1 MMPAVQRDWV
11 PKIVI
16 VVALSLALVRVAT
29 ARPPA
34 KVKAIDD
41 KTAHEAYR
49 DITSRERTMRRD
61 AAVKFPGDP
70 WSQDDDFHE
79 RENEQVRTFATSR
92 ELRLSD
98 VVRSVDDGM
107 RERWPTSIV
116 PNPKVPPCRPRLSY

>member
-1 MMPAVQRDWV
+1 V

-16 VVALSLALVRVAT
+16 VVVALSAMVRAAT
-29 ARPPA
+29 APPPVA
-34 KVKAIDD
+34 PKKAMEE
-41 KTAHEAYR
+41 KLAHDAYR
-49 DITSRERTMRRD
+49 DITSRERSARRE

-79 RENEQVRTFATSR
+79 RESEAVRAFAGAK

-98 VVRSVDDGM
+98 VVRAVDDGM
-107 RERWPTSIV
+107 RDRWPTSIQ

>member
-1 MMPAVQRDWV
+1 M

-16 VVALSLALVRVAT
+16 VVVASLAMLRAAT
-29 ARPPA
+29 APPPEA
-34 KVKAIDD
+34 PKKAIDE
-41 KTAHEAYR
+41 KTAREAYR
-49 DITSRERTMRRD
+49 DIANRERQARRE

-79 RENEQVRTFATSR
+79 RENEAVRSFAGSH

-98 VVRSVDDGM
+98 VVRAVDDGM
-107 RERWPTSIV
+107 REKWPASFQ

>member
-1 MMPAVQRDWV
+1 VPRDLV
-11 PKIVI
+11 PKIVVAVVFSLVI
-16 VVALSLALVRVAT
+16 VRAAT

-34 KVKAIDD
+34 PARVKPLDE
-41 KTAHEAYR
+41 KTARETYR
-49 DITSRERTMRRD
+49 DVSSRERQMRRD

-79 RENEQVRTFATSR
+79 RENEAVRDFAGSH

-107 RERWPTSIV
+107 RERWPTSMQ